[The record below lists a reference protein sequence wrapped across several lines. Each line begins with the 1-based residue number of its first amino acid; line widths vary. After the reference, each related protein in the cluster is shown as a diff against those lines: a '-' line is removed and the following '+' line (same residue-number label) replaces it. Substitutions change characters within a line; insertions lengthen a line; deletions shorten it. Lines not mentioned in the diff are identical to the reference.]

1 MAPRQPIVIDVPFR
15 EDDREVEQSIDD
27 VDREVDGRAV
37 SREDRALLKTYP
49 TVYIIHGKRHERMRS
64 GFERDRFLV
73 YVGETNSIVRRTK
86 EHYSDDVT
94 YRSERGRKAWHQLNQ
109 SDARML
115 VIGQDH
121 FNKSLTLDLE
131 NTFLSYLLASD
142 VEDVTLVNGRG
153 NPQDDYFTKRELP
166 AITSAAWRKLNRYE
180 PRLFPAESVIRDS
193 AIFKASPFHA
203 LGRDQLNAEDAILA
217 RLRQALPSGGEVPSN
232 PDAPV
237 STGELIVVEGMAGTG
252 KTVLLSHL
260 FLRIMNELGSGE
272 RTVDA
277 CLLVNHKEQLT
288 VYNAIMRR
296 LALQGSDGKV
306 VLAPTQFINQHSEL
320 GHGRGLDRQ
329 DHPMHPVDI
338 ALVDEAHLLLNEGN
352 QGYRGSRNMLVDIM
366 RRARVV
372 VAVYDLGQVL
382 RKSQELAPGMRDA
395 LFPQDRFPGRCTE
408 CPRRQAE
415 LDRFP
420 FHVSNLLLRQQYR
433 IDACDEVVAWIDD
446 FASGRGVGPIPH
458 DIPRDGHEPYQI
470 RVFDSPFE
478 LRSAIEER
486 ALTFDDKSGE
496 MVDDTSHGLSRM
508 LATYDWPYSSKSHP
522 AFGGAWEVGIV
533 REESHW
539 VSLGQDGHRQDS
551 QSDTGEADSSE
562 CFHMPWN
569 YQTVQTPEEARRD
582 KGKAWAEQSHT
593 LGECGSIYTIQ
604 GFDLN
609 YAGVIIG
616 PSVCWRDGHLVFDP
630 TKSCNSQAINGSE
643 RPEDNL
649 RHELNVLLK
658 RGVHGLY
665 LFAVD
670 EGLERRLLD
679 MQLAGSEG

>member
-27 VDREVDGRAV
+27 ADHEVDGRKV

-49 TVYIIHGKRHERMRS
+49 TVYIIHGKRHERTRS
-64 GFERDRFLV
+64 GFEHDRFLV

-86 EHYSDDVT
+86 EHYSDEAT
-94 YRSERGRKAWHQLNQ
+94 YRSERGRKAWRQLNQ

-153 NPQDDYFTKRELP
+153 NPQDDYYTKRELP

-180 PRLFPAESVIRDS
+180 PRLFPAESIIRDS

-217 RLRQALPSGGEVPSN
+217 RLRQALPSGGEVPAD

-260 FLRIMNELGSGE
+260 FLRVMNELGSGE
-272 RTVDA
+272 RPVDA

-306 VLAPTQFINQHSEL
+306 VLAPTQFINQRSEL
-320 GHGRGLDRQ
+320 GHGKGLDRQ
-329 DHPMHPVDI
+329 DHPTRPADVV
-338 ALVDEAHLLLNEGN
+338 LVDEAHLLLNEGN

-382 RKSQELAPGMRDA
+382 RKSQELAPAMRDA
-395 LFPQDRFPGRCTE
+395 LFPQGRFAGRRTD

-415 LDRFP
+415 LDHFP

-446 FASGRGVGPIPH
+446 FASGRGVGPIPR
-458 DIPRDGHEPYQI
+458 DILRDGHEPYQI
-470 RVFDSPFE
+470 RVFDSPFA

-486 ALTFDDKSGE
+486 ALTFDDRSGE
-496 MVDDTSHGLSRM
+496 MVDDTSHGLSRV

-522 AFGGAWEVGIV
+522 ASGGAWEVRIV
-533 REESHW
+533 REEGHW
-539 VSLGQDGHRQDS
+539 VSLEQDVRRSDGQSEVRETD
-551 QSDTGEADSSE
+551 APE

-569 YQTVQTPEEARRD
+569 YQTTQMPEEARRD

-630 TKSCNSQAINGSE
+630 AKSCNSQAINGSE

-670 EGLERRLLD
+670 EGLERHLLD
-679 MQLAGSEG
+679 MQRAGSEG

>member
-27 VDREVDGRAV
+27 ADHEVDGRKV
-37 SREDRALLKTYP
+37 SREDRALLKAYP
-49 TVYIIHGKRHERMRS
+49 TVYIIHGKRHERTRS
-64 GFERDRFLV
+64 GFEHDRFLV

-86 EHYSDDVT
+86 EHYSDEAT
-94 YRSERGRKAWHQLNQ
+94 YRSERGRKAWRQLNQ

-153 NPQDDYFTKRELP
+153 NPQDDYYTKRELP

-180 PRLFPAESVIRDS
+180 PRLFPAESIIRDS

-217 RLRQALPSGGEVPSN
+217 RLRQALPSGGEVPAD

-260 FLRIMNELGSGE
+260 FLRVMNELGSGE
-272 RTVDA
+272 RPVDA

-306 VLAPTQFINQHSEL
+306 VLAPTQFINQRSEL
-320 GHGRGLDRQ
+320 GHGKGLDRQ
-329 DHPMHPVDI
+329 DHPTRPADVV
-338 ALVDEAHLLLNEGN
+338 LVDEAHLLLNEGN

-382 RKSQELAPGMRDA
+382 RKSQELAPAMRDA
-395 LFPQDRFPGRCTE
+395 LFPQGRFAGRRTD

-415 LDRFP
+415 LDHFP

-446 FASGRGVGPIPH
+446 FASGRGVGPIPR
-458 DIPRDGHEPYQI
+458 DILRDGHEPYQI
-470 RVFDSPFE
+470 RVFDSPFA

-486 ALTFDDKSGE
+486 ALTFDDRSGE
-496 MVDDTSHGLSRM
+496 MVDDTSHGLSRV

-522 AFGGAWEVGIV
+522 ASGGAWEVRIV
-533 REESHW
+533 REEGHW
-539 VSLGQDGHRQDS
+539 VSLEQDVRRSDGQSEVRETD
-551 QSDTGEADSSE
+551 APE

-569 YQTVQTPEEARRD
+569 YQTTQMPEEARRD

-630 TKSCNSQAINGSE
+630 AKSCNSQAINGSE

-670 EGLERRLLD
+670 EGLERHLLD
-679 MQLAGSEG
+679 MQRAGSEG

>member
-15 EDDREVEQSIDD
+15 EDDREVEQSIDAA
-27 VDREVDGRAV
+27 DREVDGRKV

-49 TVYIIHGKRHERMRS
+49 TVYIIHGKRHERTRS

-86 EHYSDDVT
+86 EHYSDEAT
-94 YRSERGRKAWHQLNQ
+94 YRSERGRKAWRQLNQ

-153 NPQDDYFTKRELP
+153 NPQDDYYTKRELP

-180 PRLFPAESVIRDS
+180 PRLFPAESIIRDS

-217 RLRQALPSGGEVPSN
+217 RLRQALPSGGEVPAD

-260 FLRIMNELGSGE
+260 FLRVMNELGSGE
-272 RTVDA
+272 RPVDA

-306 VLAPTQFINQHSEL
+306 VLAPTQFINQRSEL
-320 GHGRGLDRQ
+320 GHGKGLDRQ
-329 DHPMHPVDI
+329 DHPTRPADVV
-338 ALVDEAHLLLNEGN
+338 LVDEAHLLLNEGN

-382 RKSQELAPGMRDA
+382 RKSQELAPAMRDA
-395 LFPQDRFPGRCTE
+395 LFPQGRFAGRRTD

-415 LDRFP
+415 LDHFP

-446 FASGRGVGPIPH
+446 FASGRGVGPIPR
-458 DIPRDGHEPYQI
+458 DILRDGHEPYQI
-470 RVFDSPFE
+470 RVFDSPFA

-486 ALTFDDKSGE
+486 ALTFDDRSGE
-496 MVDDTSHGLSRM
+496 MVDDTSHGLSRV

-522 AFGGAWEVGIV
+522 ASGGAWEVRIV
-533 REESHW
+533 REEGHW
-539 VSLGQDGHRQDS
+539 VSLEQDVRRSDGQSEVRETD
-551 QSDTGEADSSE
+551 APE

-569 YQTVQTPEEARRD
+569 YQTTQMPEEARRD

-630 TKSCNSQAINGSE
+630 AKSCNSQAINGSE

-670 EGLERRLLD
+670 EGLERHLLD
-679 MQLAGSEG
+679 MQRAGFEG

>member
-27 VDREVDGRAV
+27 ADREVDGRKV

-49 TVYIIHGKRHERMRS
+49 TVYIIHCKRHERTRS

-86 EHYSDDVT
+86 EHYSDEAT
-94 YRSERGRKAWHQLNQ
+94 YRSERGRKAWRQLNQ

-153 NPQDDYFTKRELP
+153 NPQDDYYTKRELP

-180 PRLFPAESVIRDS
+180 PRLFPAESIIRDS

-217 RLRQALPSGGEVPSN
+217 RLRQALPSGGEVPAD

-260 FLRIMNELGSGE
+260 FLRVMNELGSGE
-272 RTVDA
+272 RPVDA

-306 VLAPTQFINQHSEL
+306 VLAPTQFINQRSEL
-320 GHGRGLDRQ
+320 GHGKGLDRQ
-329 DHPMHPVDI
+329 DHPTRPADVV
-338 ALVDEAHLLLNEGN
+338 LVDEAHLLLNEGN

-382 RKSQELAPGMRDA
+382 RKSQELAPAMRDA
-395 LFPQDRFPGRCTE
+395 LFPQGRFAGRRTD

-415 LDRFP
+415 LDHFP

-446 FASGRGVGPIPH
+446 FASGRGVGPIPR
-458 DIPRDGHEPYQI
+458 DILRDGHDPYQI
-470 RVFDSPFE
+470 RVFDSPFA

-486 ALTFDDKSGE
+486 ALTFDDRSGE
-496 MVDDTSHGLSRM
+496 MVDDTSHGLSRV

-522 AFGGAWEVGIV
+522 ASGGAWEVRIV
-533 REESHW
+533 REEGHW
-539 VSLGQDGHRQDS
+539 VSLGQDVRRSDG
-551 QSDTGEADSSE
+551 QSEVRETDAPE

-569 YQTVQTPEEARRD
+569 YQTTQMPEEARRD

-630 TKSCNSQAINGSE
+630 AKSCNSQAINGSE

-670 EGLERRLLD
+670 EGLERHLLD
-679 MQLAGSEG
+679 MQRAGSEG